1 MKEGVWGLE
10 GHQGETVCV
19 IACLFHAFVFDL
31 CGGKSRCSR
40 RWVEGGTGMEEIRET
55 GHKGSMGSIV

>member
-19 IACLFHAFVFDL
+19 IACLFHAFVL
-31 CGGKSRCSR
+31 ICVGGNLGAHDDGWRDGK
-40 RWVEGGTGMEEIRET
+40 GGNRES
-55 GHKGSMGSIV
+55 GHKGSVGSVV